1 MSGLAELQR
10 KKRNMD
16 WRCLIR
22 FFILGT
28 VLALSGFPAAAQAGE
43 RLVIGISPSL
53 TATLSVIAEKQGF
66 FTQQGLDVE
75 LRNVKAGNFG
85 VLGMLNDEI
94 DISESAIFSLVSNSF
109 TRSDFK
115 IITTVGVTGNDNMV
129 IARGDRGIR
138 RIQDLK
144 GKKVGVLR
152 GGFPQYVLDLML
164 LNAGLTSKDLR
175 IIFEEP
181 EALVRLVSSG
191 ELDAICCYGGWI
203 DKTKQELKNNFIVF
217 HDEYIV
223 RVTAVQAA
231 KTARIDRNPDIFA
244 RLMRAYILAE
254 EYVKKNPARALK
266 TTVDYFK
273 MDMRNAQK
281 LWKPNLCHV
290 ALDQSLI
297 KDLENVARWQVDS
310 GMHKNSKIPN
320 YLDFIRFNIL
330 EGIDAKRIT
339 IIH

>member
-1 MSGLAELQR
+1 MG
-10 KKRNMD
+10 
-16 WRCLIR
+16 WRSSIR
-22 FFILGT
+22 FFILGA
-28 VLALSGFPAAAQAGE
+28 VLALSGFPVEARAGE

-66 FTQQGLDVE
+66 FTREGLDVE
-75 LRNVKAGNFG
+75 LRNVKAGNIG
-85 VLGMLNDEI
+85 VVAMLNGEI
-94 DISESAIFSLVSNSF
+94 DISESAIFSLVTNSF
-109 TRSDFK
+109 TRNDFR

-138 RIQDLK
+138 RVQDLK
-144 GKKVGVLR
+144 GKKVGVLK

-164 LNAGLTSKDLR
+164 LNAGLTSKNLR

-181 EALVRLVSSG
+181 EALVRLVSTG

-203 DKTKQELKNNFIVF
+203 DKTKQALKNNFIVF

-231 KTARIDRNPDIFA
+231 RSTRIDRNPGLFT
-244 RLMRAYILAE
+244 RLLRAYILAE
-254 EYVKKNPARALK
+254 EYVKKNPDLALK

-273 MDMRNAQK
+273 MDMQSARK

-297 KDLENVARWQVDS
+297 KDLENVAQWQLDS
-310 GMHKNSKIPN
+310 GMHKTSRIPD
-320 YLDFIRFNIL
+320 YLDFIRFDIL
-330 EGIDAKRIT
+330 EGIDARRIT
-339 IIH
+339 IVH

>member
-1 MSGLAELQR
+1 M
-10 KKRNMD
+10 
-16 WRCLIR
+16 
-22 FFILGT
+22 
-28 VLALSGFPAAAQAGE
+28 SGFPASARTGG
-43 RLVIGISPSL
+43 RLVIGVSPSL

-66 FTQQGLDVE
+66 FIREGLDVE

-85 VLGMLNDEI
+85 VVAMLNDEI
-94 DISESAIFSLVSNSF
+94 DVSESAIFSLVSNSF
-109 TRSDFK
+109 IRRDFK

-138 RIQDLK
+138 KVQDLK
-144 GKKVGVLR
+144 GKKVGVLK

-181 EALVRLVSSG
+181 DALVRLVSAG

-203 DKTKQELKNNFIVF
+203 DKTKQTLKNNFVIF

-231 KTARIDRNPDIFA
+231 KKAKIDRNPDKFS
-244 RLMRAYILAE
+244 RLLKAYILAE
-254 EYVKKNPARALK
+254 DYVKKNPDQALK

-273 MDMRNAQK
+273 MDLQSAKK

-310 GMHKNSKIPN
+310 GMRNTSKIPN
-320 YLDFIRFNIL
+320 YLDFIQFNIL

-339 IIH
+339 IVH